1 MQETWFKDWFN
12 TPYYHQ
18 LYKDRDYTEAANFI
32 DVLLKKIS
40 PSPNSLM
47 LDVACGKGRHSL
59 QLANKGFEV
68 VGIDLSH
75 ESIQEALL
83 SEQSNLHFYEHDM
96 RLPFWI
102 NYFDYAFNFFT
113 SFGYFKSKREDENA
127 IRSIAQSLKSNGVF
141 VMDYLNVAYTES
153 QIEHLSKKEIDNVE
167 FTITKWHD
175 EKFFYKKILIED
187 NNKKKNISFTETV
200 SKYTLQDFTG
210 LFEAQG
216 LKIKDVYGDYQLSK
230 YIAEESPRLILVAQK
245 I

>member
-245 I
+245 A

>member
-32 DVLLKKIS
+32 DILLKKIS
-40 PSPNSLM
+40 PTPNSLM

-83 SEQSNLHFYEHDM
+83 FQQSNLHFYEHDM

-141 VMDYLNVAYTES
+141 VMDYLNVIYAES

-167 FTITKWHD
+167 YSITKWHD

-187 NNKKKNISFTETV
+187 NNTNINSSFTETV
-200 SKYTLQDFTG
+200 SKYTLKDFTD

-230 YIAEESPRLILVAQK
+230 YNAEESPRLILVAQK

>member
-1 MQETWFKDWFN
+1 
-12 TPYYHQ
+12 
-18 LYKDRDYTEAANFI
+18 
-32 DVLLKKIS
+32 
-40 PSPNSLM
+40 M

-83 SEQSNLHFYEHDM
+83 FQQSNLHFYEHDM

-167 FTITKWHD
+167 YTITKWHD

-200 SKYTLQDFTG
+200 SKYTIQDFTG
-210 LFEAQG
+210 LFETQG

-230 YIAEESPRLILVAQK
+230 YNAEESPRLILVAQK
-245 I
+245 A